1 MKMKSVFNFI
11 FGGDTVPECSYKTK
25 QKSVILDCLKKNS
38 DREFTVDGLV
48 DLLKADGVCV
58 GRTTVY
64 RYLDYLVKTGDV
76 RKFVSESTRQATF
89 QYIEHKHE
97 CEAHMHLKCMK
108 CGKLIHLSCDFMNG
122 VCDHILS
129 HHSFRVDNAK
139 TTLLR
144 LCEDCYK
151 EENADGGH

>member
-1 MKMKSVFNFI
+1 MSET
-11 FGGDTVPECSYKTK
+11 GYKTK
-25 QKSVILDCLKKNS
+25 QKTVILDLLKNNC

-48 DLLKADGVCV
+48 ELLKSESFAV

-64 RYLDYLVKTGDV
+64 RYLDYLVKNGDV

-97 CEAHMHLKCMK
+97 CGEHMHLKCIR

-122 VCDHILS
+122 VSEHILS
-129 HHSFRVDNAK
+129 HHNFRIDNAK
-139 TTLLR
+139 TTLLGI
-144 LCEDCYK
+144 CEDCYR
-151 EENADGGH
+151 EEQTNGGH

>member
-1 MKMKSVFNFI
+1 MSES
-11 FGGDTVPECSYKTK
+11 GYKTK
-25 QKSVILDCLKKNS
+25 QKSEILDFLKNNS

-48 DLLKADGVCV
+48 GLLKDEGVLV

-64 RYLDYLVKTGDV
+64 RYLDYLVKNGDV
-76 RKFVSESTRQATF
+76 RKYVSESTRQATF
-89 QYIEHKHE
+89 QYLEHKHE
-97 CEAHMHLKCMK
+97 CEEHMHLKCIR

-129 HHSFRVDNAK
+129 HHNFRIDNAK
-139 TTLLR
+139 TTLLG

-151 EENADGGH
+151 EENANDGH